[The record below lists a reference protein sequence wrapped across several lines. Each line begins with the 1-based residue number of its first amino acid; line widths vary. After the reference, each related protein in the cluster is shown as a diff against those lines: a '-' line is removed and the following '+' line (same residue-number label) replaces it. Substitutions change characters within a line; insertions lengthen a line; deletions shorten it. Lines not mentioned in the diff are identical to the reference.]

1 MKKFSK
7 LLLGI
12 ILAQSTVIATAQSY
26 QVVDNASSVKF
37 VIQNF
42 GMGTDGKFSGL
53 QGSIK
58 FNPANSKAAF
68 FTVSVDA
75 TTVNTEIDVRD
86 SALQTAGY
94 LDAKKFPLIS
104 FTSKQITTTEK
115 TDVFIVKGTFTIKG
129 ISKDISF
136 PFRVIYKDDGILLAG
151 ECKINRRDF
160 TIGEGSLVLSDNI
173 RISLSV
179 FAKKI

>member
-1 MKKFSK
+1 MKKFTK

-12 ILAQSTVIATAQSY
+12 ILAQSTMIATAQSY

-58 FNPANSKAAF
+58 FNPANIKAAF

-75 TTVNTEIDVRD
+75 ATVNTEIDVRD

-94 LDAKKFPLIS
+94 LDAKRFSATLS
-104 FTSKQITTTEK
+104 T
-115 TDVFIVKGTFTIKG
+115 G
-129 ISKDISF
+129 IIFSCT
-136 PFRVIYKDDGILLAG
+136 V
-151 ECKINRRDF
+151 
-160 TIGEGSLVLSDNI
+160 
-173 RISLSV
+173 
-179 FAKKI
+179 